1 MAVCER
7 AIRPLCG
14 RAFMSSTVSIV
25 LGLTFVLLGITAVM
39 LQAWLWG
46 FPMEN
51 GHSTAPRMWT
61 RIHRVVGLSFV
72 AIYITMMFY
81 MIPRLWE
88 YQVELPAR
96 TVIHAVAAIIIGVL
110 LMTKLAIIRLF
121 PHFMGALPG
130 LGLGL
135 LINTVV
141 LGTLS
146 LPYAVRAHNLSG
158 DTLSVQNLE
167 RVRNVLIG
175 LPLPAD
181 VDAAALATPQRLA
194 DGRDVLARKCTVCH
208 DMRTII
214 AKPRSG
220 PGWFNI
226 VVRMAEK
233 PLIMGDSLDDRDI
246 PLVTAYLIAITPDM
260 QQSAKVRMKAMKDQ
274 AERVA
279 EVAEMPADTADAA
292 DTSAAPAAFDLAKA
306 ETLYKARCTQ
316 CHELDEISNYGGENE
331 AGWAK
336 LVKRMVE
343 DEGAELGEDEAR
355 TIVRFLAATYKKSA

>member
-1 MAVCER
+1 
-7 AIRPLCG
+7 
-14 RAFMSSTVSIV
+14 MSSTLSIV
-25 LGLTFVLLGITAVM
+25 LGLTFVFLGITAVM

-61 RIHRVVGLSFV
+61 RIHRVIGLSFV

-96 TVIHAVAAIIIGVL
+96 TVIHAVCAIVIGVL
-110 LMTKLAIIRLF
+110 LLTKLAIIRLF
-121 PHFMGALPG
+121 PHFMGALPT

-135 LINTVV
+135 LINTVI
-141 LGTLS
+141 LGSLS
-146 LPYAVRAHNLSG
+146 LPYALRAHNLSG
-158 DTLSVQNLE
+158 NTLSAGNLE
-167 RVRNVLIG
+167 RVRGVLLD
-175 LPLPAD
+175 LPFPDD
-181 VDAAALATPQRLA
+181 VDAAALATPERLA
-194 DGRDVLARKCTVCH
+194 DGREVLTRKCTVCH
-208 DMRTII
+208 DMRTIL

-220 PGWFNI
+220 PGWYNV

-246 PLVTAYLIAITPDM
+246 PVATAYLIAITPDM

-279 EVAEMPADTADAA
+279 EVAEMPADTAASPEA
-292 DTSAAPAAFDLAKA
+292 AAPAALDLTKA
-306 ETLYKARCTQ
+306 EALYKARCTQ
-316 CHELDEISNYGGENE
+316 CHELDEVKEHGGDDE

-336 LVKRMVE
+336 IVKRMVE

-355 TIVRFLAATYKKSA
+355 TIVRFLAATQKKGA

>member
-1 MAVCER
+1 
-7 AIRPLCG
+7 
-14 RAFMSSTVSIV
+14 MSSTLSIV
-25 LGLTFVLLGITAVM
+25 LGLTFVLLGVTAVM

-72 AIYITMMFY
+72 AIYITMMFF
-81 MIPRLWE
+81 MVPRLWE

-96 TVIHAVAAIIIGVL
+96 TVFHAVAAIVIGVL
-110 LMTKLAIIRLF
+110 LLTKLAIIRLF
-121 PHFMGALPG
+121 PHFMGALPA

-135 LINTVV
+135 LINTVI
-141 LGTLS
+141 LGSLS
-146 LPYAVRAHNLSG
+146 LPYALQAHNISG
-158 DTLSVQNLE
+158 DALSPQNLE
-167 RVRNVLIG
+167 RVRGVLAG
-175 LPLPAD
+175 LPLPED
-181 VDAAALATPQRLA
+181 VDAAALATPERLA
-194 DGRDVLARKCTVCH
+194 DGRDVLTRKCTVCH
-208 DMRTII
+208 DMRTIL

-220 PGWFNI
+220 PGWFNV

-233 PLIMGDSLDDRDI
+233 PLIMGDALNERDI
-246 PLVTAYLIAITPDM
+246 PLATAYLIAITPDM

-279 EVAEMPADTADAA
+279 EVVEMPSDSADSAD
-292 DTSAAPAAFDLAKA
+292 SAAAPPALDLSKA

-316 CHELDEISNYGGENE
+316 CHELDEVSGHGGDDE

-336 LVKRMVE
+336 IVKLMVE

>member
-1 MAVCER
+1 
-7 AIRPLCG
+7 
-14 RAFMSSTVSIV
+14 MSSTLSIV
-25 LGLTFVLLGITAVM
+25 LGLTFVLLGVTAVM

-72 AIYITMMFY
+72 AIYITMMFF
-81 MIPRLWE
+81 MVPRLWE

-96 TVIHAVAAIIIGVL
+96 TVFHAVAAIVIGVL
-110 LMTKLAIIRLF
+110 LLTKLAIIRLF
-121 PHFMGALPG
+121 PHFMGALPA

-135 LINTVV
+135 LINTVI
-141 LGTLS
+141 LGSLS
-146 LPYAVRAHNLSG
+146 LPYALQAHNISG
-158 DTLSVQNLE
+158 DTLSPQNLE
-167 RVRNVLIG
+167 RVRGVLAG
-175 LPLPAD
+175 LPLPED
-181 VDAAALATPQRLA
+181 VDAAALAAPERLA
-194 DGRDVLARKCTVCH
+194 DGRDVLTRKCTVCH
-208 DMRTII
+208 DMRTIL

-220 PGWFNI
+220 PGWFNV

-233 PLIMGDSLDDRDI
+233 PLIMGDALDERDI
-246 PLVTAYLIAITPDM
+246 PLATAYLIAITPDM

-279 EVAEMPADTADAA
+279 EVAEMPSDTAASANSA
-292 DTSAAPAAFDLAKA
+292 DSAAAPPALDLSAA

-316 CHELDEISNYGGENE
+316 CHELDEVSGHGGDDE

-336 LVKRMVE
+336 IVKRMVE

>member
-1 MAVCER
+1 
-7 AIRPLCG
+7 
-14 RAFMSSTVSIV
+14 MSSTSSIV

-51 GHSTAPRMWT
+51 GHSTAPRIWT
-61 RIHRVVGLSFV
+61 RIHRVIGLSFV
-72 AIYITMMFY
+72 AIYVTMMIF

-96 TVIHAVAAIIIGVL
+96 TVFHAVAAIVIGVL
-110 LMTKLAIIRLF
+110 LLTKLAIIRLF
-121 PHFMGALPG
+121 PHFMGALPA

-141 LGTLS
+141 LGSLS
-146 LPYAVRAHNLSG
+146 LPYALRAHNLSG
-158 DTLSVQNLE
+158 DTLSPQNLE
-167 RVRNVLIG
+167 RVRNVLVG
-175 LPLPAD
+175 LPLPDD
-181 VDAAALATPQRLA
+181 VDAAALATPERLA
-194 DGRDVLARKCTVCH
+194 DGRDVLTRKCTVCH
-208 DMRTII
+208 DMRTIL

-220 PGWFNI
+220 PGWFNV

-246 PLVTAYLIAITPDM
+246 PLATAYLIAITPDM
-260 QQSAKVRMKAMKDQ
+260 QQSAKVRTKAMKDQ

-292 DTSAAPAAFDLAKA
+292 DTAPAALDLTKA
-306 ETLYKARCTQ
+306 EALYKARCTQ
-316 CHELDEISNYGGENE
+316 CHELDEVSGHGGDDEP
-331 AGWAK
+331 GWAQI
-336 LVKRMVE
+336 VKRMVE

>member
-1 MAVCER
+1 
-7 AIRPLCG
+7 
-14 RAFMSSTVSIV
+14 MSSTLSIV
-25 LGLTFVLLGITAVM
+25 LGLTFVLLGVTAVM

-72 AIYITMMFY
+72 AIYITMMFF
-81 MIPRLWE
+81 MVPRLWE

-96 TVIHAVAAIIIGVL
+96 TVFHAVAAIVIGVL
-110 LMTKLAIIRLF
+110 LLTKLAIIRLF
-121 PHFMGALPG
+121 PHFMGALPA

-135 LINTVV
+135 LINTVI
-141 LGTLS
+141 LGSLS
-146 LPYAVRAHNLSG
+146 LPYALQAHNISG
-158 DTLSVQNLE
+158 DTLSPQNLE
-167 RVRNVLIG
+167 RVRGVLAG
-175 LPLPAD
+175 LPLPED
-181 VDAAALATPQRLA
+181 VDAAALATPERLA
-194 DGRDVLARKCTVCH
+194 DGRDVLTRKCTVCH
-208 DMRTII
+208 DMRTIL

-220 PGWFNI
+220 PGWFNV

-246 PLVTAYLIAITPDM
+246 PVATAYLIAITPDM

-279 EVAEMPADTADAA
+279 EVVEMPSDSADSAD
-292 DTSAAPAAFDLAKA
+292 SAAAPPALDLSKA

-316 CHELDEISNYGGENE
+316 CHELDEVSGHGGDDE

-336 LVKRMVE
+336 IVKRMVE

>member
-1 MAVCER
+1 
-7 AIRPLCG
+7 
-14 RAFMSSTVSIV
+14 MSSTLSIV
-25 LGLTFVLLGITAVM
+25 LGLSFVVLGITAVM

-72 AIYITMMFY
+72 AIYVTMMIF

-96 TVIHAVAAIIIGVL
+96 TVIHAVTAIVIGVL
-110 LMTKLAIIRLF
+110 LLTKLAIIRLF
-121 PHFMGALPG
+121 PHFMGALPA

-135 LINTVV
+135 LINTVI
-141 LGTLS
+141 LGSLS
-146 LPYAVRAHNLSG
+146 LPYALRAHNLAG
-158 DTLSVQNLE
+158 NTLSAHNLE
-167 RVRNVLIG
+167 RVRGVLLG
-175 LPLPAD
+175 LPFPAD
-181 VDAAALATPQRLA
+181 VDAAALATPERLA
-194 DGRDVLARKCTVCH
+194 DGREVLTRKCTVCH
-208 DMRTII
+208 DMRTIL

-220 PGWFNI
+220 PGWYNV

-233 PLIMGDSLDDRDI
+233 PLIMGESLDDRDI
-246 PLVTAYLIAITPDM
+246 PLATAYLIAITPDM

-279 EVAEMPADTADAA
+279 EVAEMPADTAATPEAA
-292 DTSAAPAAFDLAKA
+292 AAPAALDLAKA
-306 ETLYKARCTQ
+306 EALYKARCTQ
-316 CHELDEISNYGGENE
+316 CHELDEVNAHGGDDE

-336 LVKRMVE
+336 VVKRMVE
-343 DEGAELGEDEAR
+343 DEGAELGEEEAR
-355 TIVRFLAATYKKSA
+355 TIVGFLAATQKKGA

>member
-1 MAVCER
+1 
-7 AIRPLCG
+7 
-14 RAFMSSTVSIV
+14 MSSTSSIV

-51 GHSTAPRMWT
+51 GHSTAPRIWT
-61 RIHRVVGLSFV
+61 RIHRVIGLSFV
-72 AIYITMMFY
+72 AIYVTMMIY

-96 TVIHAVAAIIIGVL
+96 TVFHAVAAIVIGVL
-110 LMTKLAIIRLF
+110 LLTKLAIIRLF
-121 PHFMGALPG
+121 PHFMGALPA

-135 LINTVV
+135 LINTVI
-141 LGTLS
+141 LGSLS
-146 LPYAVRAHNLSG
+146 LPYALRAHNLSG
-158 DTLSVQNLE
+158 DTLSPQNLE
-167 RVRNVLIG
+167 RVRNVLVG
-175 LPLPAD
+175 LPLPDDA
-181 VDAAALATPQRLA
+181 DAAALATPERLA
-194 DGRDVLARKCTVCH
+194 DGRDVLTRKCTVCH
-208 DMRTII
+208 DMRTIL

-220 PGWFNI
+220 PGWFNV

-246 PLVTAYLIAITPDM
+246 PLATAYLIAITPDM
-260 QQSAKVRMKAMKDQ
+260 QQSAKVRTRAMKDQ

-292 DTSAAPAAFDLAKA
+292 DTAPAALDLTKA
-306 ETLYKARCTQ
+306 EALYKARCTQ
-316 CHELDEISNYGGENE
+316 CHELDEVSGHGGDDEP
-331 AGWAK
+331 GWATI
-336 LVKRMVE
+336 VKRMVE